1 MRTQNIQL
9 RVSLTG
15 SYATA
20 LYKEAE
26 ALKCIDTVLNDINIF
41 KELLASNTDLEK
53 ILKNKLFHVQNVLSI
68 ITEISELMNF
78 SILFVNFLKILIT
91 NRRGAFIKNIFANFQ
106 ALIDFQEN
114 VVPVRVEIAKIN
126 KKHNI
131 AIEELLKKVYP
142 SKKYRFEYCQNS
154 ELLSGFRAF
163 IYERCLDYSLKSRL
177 NRLSYQLKEA

>member
-1 MRTQNIQL
+1 MRAQNVQL

-20 LYKEAE
+20 LYKEAKTM
-26 ALKCIDTVLNDINIF
+26 KCIDAILKDISTF
-41 KELLASNTDLEK
+41 KELLANNADLEN
-53 ILKNKLFHVQNVLSI
+53 ILKNKLFHVRNVLSI
-68 ITEISELMNF
+68 ITEISELMSF
-78 SILFVNFLKILIT
+78 SVLFVNFLKILIT
-91 NRRGAFIKNIFANFQ
+91 NHRCDLIKNIFTDFQ

-114 VVPVRVEIAKIN
+114 VVPIRVEMAKIN
-126 KKHNI
+126 TEHNA
-131 AIEELLKKVYP
+131 AIEELLKKACP
-142 SKKYRFEYCQNS
+142 SKKYRFEYHQNS